1 MCKTTRVGAARD
13 EWWGWSPR
21 GGGGSRG
28 GSMICGEPRGP
39 RARQDALTTKLDTYQ
54 ATFRGLL
61 LEKGPPVIDKG
72 ALMTSY
78 AATLFYINDQIS
90 PVGTRGHKG
99 LTARRLGP
107 SRRDQ
112 APPVRCHPA
121 SLTTCNK
128 HFRQIFWTPSC
139 FRLSS
144 WNASFGFYCTGRFNF
159 SKWIRSG

>member
-1 MCKTTRVGAARD
+1 
-13 EWWGWSPR
+13 
-21 GGGGSRG
+21 
-28 GSMICGEPRGP
+28 MICGEPRGP
-39 RARQDALTTKLDTYQ
+39 RARQDALITRL
-54 ATFRGLL
+54 
-61 LEKGPPVIDKG
+61 
-72 ALMTSY
+72 
-78 AATLFYINDQIS
+78 YINQPVRGVSLKRGHYLLIAGNFVSFPPLQSGSIPRNIDEKIS

-128 HFRQIFWTPSC
+128 YFRQIFWTPSC
-139 FRLSS
+139 LDQALFCSCLSS

-159 SKWIRSG
+159 S